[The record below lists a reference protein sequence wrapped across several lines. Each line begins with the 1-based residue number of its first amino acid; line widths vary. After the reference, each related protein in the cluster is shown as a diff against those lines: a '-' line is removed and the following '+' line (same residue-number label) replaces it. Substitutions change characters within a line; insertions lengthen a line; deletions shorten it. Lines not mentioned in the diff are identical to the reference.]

1 MTWVWVCFVIVAL
14 FVVITNH
21 RINQLEDKIK
31 VLEQDKATKEKWLL
45 WLLNRR
51 SSNDKERPE
60 SVHSGEEGR

>member
-14 FVVITNH
+14 FLVVANH

-31 VLEQDKATKEKWLL
+31 VLEQDKVTKEKWLL

-51 SSNDKERPE
+51 SSDDKERPE